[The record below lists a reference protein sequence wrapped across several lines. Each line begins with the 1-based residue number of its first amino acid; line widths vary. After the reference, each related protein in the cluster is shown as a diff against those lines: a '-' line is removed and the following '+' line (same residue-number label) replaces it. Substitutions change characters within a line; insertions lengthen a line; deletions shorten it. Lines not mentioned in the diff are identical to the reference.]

1 VSRETKIGLLVATGI
16 ILTFAFI
23 LQAQLAGESLAPV
36 EDNLGV
42 QLSQQPQP
50 QPQPQ
55 PNAGGGTIPP
65 QRVADV
71 AAERG
76 ADRALPIADGPSVT
90 ETPGSAAGQSP
101 EETGL
106 FVVQRPLTGEERLAA
121 GNDNGGETAVPP
133 AGPSTETK
141 TAGGNDVT
149 PPATRTY
156 TVAAGDSLY
165 RIAEKEF
172 GPGKGGLWQ
181 RIADANPELRDPK
194 RLKTGMKI
202 VIPVIEPPAAP
213 QPVRLA
219 DGEMGPVAPQSSQT
233 PPAAAAPRTYVVQAG
248 DTLGTISQ
256 KLLGT
261 SKKWELISKANGNV
275 SPTSLRIGQ
284 TLTIPQEPVR
294 VAAHSDGSALER
306 ALEEAAGFVSNSNR
320 PTSIYRVQPG
330 DSLYVISRRVLSS
343 PDRWKEIYELN
354 RDKMSS
360 PNDLSVGQVILVPAL
375 DRVAMTG
382 SPLQ

>member
-23 LQAQLAGESLAPV
+23 LQAQLAGEPLAPV
-36 EDNLGV
+36 EDNFGV
-42 QLSQQPQP
+42 QLSQQPLP

-65 QRVADV
+65 QRIAEGAADSAV
-71 AAERG
+71 
-76 ADRALPIADGPSVT
+76 PIAEGPNVT
-90 ETPGSAAGQSP
+90 ETPGGAVGESP

-106 FVVQRPLTGEERLAA
+106 FVVQRPLTGDERLAA
-121 GNDNGGETAVPP
+121 GNGGEGAVNGGNGT
-133 AGPSTETK
+133 GSSTETL
-141 TAGGNDVT
+141 TAGGGDVA
-149 PPATRTY
+149 PPAARTY

-181 RIADANPELRDPK
+181 RIADANPELRDPR
-194 RLKTGMKI
+194 RLKMGMKL
-202 VIPVIEPPAAP
+202 VIPALEPPAAP

-219 DGEMGPVAPQSSQT
+219 DGETGPVPPQSPLT
-233 PPAAAAPRTYVVQAG
+233 PPPAAAPRTYVVQAG
-248 DTLGTISQ
+248 DTLSTISQ
-256 KLLGT
+256 KTLGT

-275 SPTSLRIGQ
+275 NPTSLRIGQ
-284 TLTIPQEPVR
+284 ALTIPQEPVE
-294 VAAHSDGSALER
+294 VAHSEGPALER
-306 ALEEAAGFVSNSNR
+306 ALEEAAGFVSNGNR
-320 PTSIYRVQPG
+320 PTGIYRVQAG

-375 DRVAMTG
+375 ERVAMTE
-382 SPLQ
+382 SLLQ